1 MKRLPLAAVA
11 ALAIA
16 VALAAPAASENTHAH
31 HSPPD
36 PCAHHRHP
44 GAEQRAL
51 AQQVFAYSH
60 WQRPAP
66 GPGAVATMR
75 RLRGC
80 APARR
85 RDEMAAGWKAAA
97 GDLKL
102 QHRYR
107 EVATFPGFVGEGRF
121 LRWLVIPSWVVE
133 DETSECS
140 RYGDTPQAGECRWTI
155 ANPESGACGPY
166 QLLDHTSCD
175 TSTPQDKLR
184 HHEVAASLPRGSW
197 AVGY

>member
-16 VALAAPAASENTHAH
+16 VALAAPAASENTPH
-31 HSPPD
+31 HGTRHD
-36 PCAHHRHP
+36 PCTHHRHP

-51 AQQVFAYSH
+51 ARRVFAYSN
-60 WQRPAP
+60 WRSPAP
-66 GPGAVATMR
+66 GAGAVSTMR

-85 RDEMAAGWKAAA
+85 RDEMAAAWKAAF

-107 EVATFPGFVGEGRF
+107 LVAPEPGFNGEGRF
-121 LRWLVIPSWVVE
+121 LRWLPIPRYIVE
-133 DETSECS
+133 CETNG
-140 RYGDTPQAGECRWTI
+140 YTGDGRWSAI
-155 ANPESGACGPY
+155 NPSGAQGPA
-166 QLLDHTSCD
+166 QLLGWPAPYPAT
-175 TSTPQDKLR
+175 TPAER
-184 HHEVAASLPRGSW
+184 VAYWEEAAYVMAVQGPSAW
-197 AVGY
+197 ACA